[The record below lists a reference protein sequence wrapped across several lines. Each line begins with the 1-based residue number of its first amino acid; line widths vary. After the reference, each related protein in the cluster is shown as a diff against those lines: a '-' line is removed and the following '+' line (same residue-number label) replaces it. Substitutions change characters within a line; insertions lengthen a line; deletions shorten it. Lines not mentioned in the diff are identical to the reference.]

1 MQTTQ
6 GKPRLALSYYIT
18 ILLVLLFLT
27 GSILRKIL
35 PVDELL
41 DVIDLIAIAI
51 LIGLVL
57 FAIYCAWRATS
68 DGG

>member
-1 MQTTQ
+1 M
-6 GKPRLALSYYIT
+6 ALSYYIT